1 MKKYIDLCNRLW
13 KPLKKWLDKLV
24 RRRDNDDPFDHP
36 FAVL

>member
-1 MKKYIDLCNRLW
+1 MKKYNDLCNRLW
-13 KPLKKWLDKLV
+13 KPLKKWLDELV